1 MSGGQT
7 PKSSR
12 CASPGIAANGS
23 SDWMVVVF
31 RDASQLGRVDKDNDV
46 SCVSLANGAISKIL
60 GICSTLKKRSFSS
73 LARNSKDS
81 SGKPAITS
89 SSKLHSSPSNPRLL
103 YLQNQTFALCTES
116 GSVTCGNIRE
126 GSRINSRCTPDM
138 PSFHFNAL
146 ALPKVRFWPKAEV
159 VRACLPGRL
168 VSNFVVL
175 RPTKLFIHSTSSM
188 ALPCHAHRVI
198 CAGHTD

>member
-1 MSGGQT
+1 LSGGQT
-7 PKSSR
+7 PKSAR

-73 LARNSKDS
+73 LAMNSKDS

-89 SSKLHSSPSNPRLL
+89 PSKLHSSASDPRLL

-116 GSVTCGNIRE
+116 GSATCGNIRE
-126 GSRINSRCTPDM
+126 GSRISSRCTPDM

-146 ALPKVRFWPKAEV
+146 ALPKVRFWPKT
-159 VRACLPGRL
+159 ACRTRL
-168 VSNFVVL
+168 AACK
-175 RPTKLFIHSTSSM
+175 TGKSTG
-188 ALPCHAHRVI
+188 CHRRRFP
-198 CAGHTD
+198 